1 MTMDIIYLVRR
12 SSKRKKITI
21 TIERDRKVVVHAP
34 NHASDEVIARIVEA
48 KRHWIYEKT
57 RHSSQKYLERPH
69 PPGKELV
76 NGESALYLGRD
87 YRIELVDTELECIQ
101 FDQHFLIPA
110 SRVFRKK
117 GAMREWYIEQA
128 KEQILPRVVKQ
139 ARELGV
145 SFEQAQIVD
154 SRYRWGSCTVRNNI
168 NLNWRLIKAPIFV
181 VDYVIAHE
189 LAHLLEPNHTPRFWN
204 IVKTQV
210 PTMNKARDWLRE
222 HGQLLEEDV

>member
-1 MTMDIIYLVRR
+1 MDISYSVKR
-12 SSKRKKITI
+12 SSKRTKVTI
-21 TIERDRKVVVHAP
+21 TIERDRRVVVHAP
-34 NHASDEVIARIVEA
+34 NHASDEAIARIVEA

-57 RHSSQKYLERPH
+57 RHRQKYTGRPH

-76 NGESALYLGRD
+76 NGESALYLGRS
-87 YRIELVDTELECIQ
+87 YRIEIVDKETECIRFNQ
-101 FDQHFLIPA
+101 RFLIPA
-110 SRVFRKK
+110 SLAPHKK
-117 GAMREWYIEQA
+117 GAMREWYIARA
-128 KEQILPRVVKQ
+128 KERILSRVVKQ

-145 SFEQAQIVD
+145 SFGQVRIVD
-154 SRYRWGSCTVRNNI
+154 NRYRWGSCTVRNNI

-210 PTMNKARDWLRE
+210 SNMDRARDWLRE
-222 HGQLLEEDV
+222 HGQLLEEEV